1 MDLELRVERL
11 EAIVLNQ
18 AQTSGWVK
26 PSIAGQLLGIS
37 PRRLVQMYDNGELHK
52 ACAKQINSSTQRR
65 RLLFDLELVQKSMG
79 RPVLA
84 KRSEVGFMMITSSS
98 PLFASGSIISLKGQS
113 LRSKSRRMN
122 LRPYF
127 TAFLCA

>member
-1 MDLELRVERL
+1 MDLEHRVERL

-18 AQTSGWVK
+18 TQSSGWVK
-26 PSIAGQLLGIS
+26 PSVVGQLLGVS

-52 ACAKQINSSTQRR
+52 ACAKQIKSSTQRR

-84 KRSEVGFMMITSSS
+84 
-98 PLFASGSIISLKGQS
+98 
-113 LRSKSRRMN
+113 
-122 LRPYF
+122 
-127 TAFLCA
+127 

>member
-11 EAIVLNQ
+11 DAIILNQ

-84 KRSEVGFMMITSSS
+84 
-98 PLFASGSIISLKGQS
+98 
-113 LRSKSRRMN
+113 
-122 LRPYF
+122 
-127 TAFLCA
+127 

>member
-11 EAIVLNQ
+11 EAIVFNQ
-18 AQTSGWVK
+18 AQTLGWVK
-26 PSIAGQLLGIS
+26 PSVAGQLLGIS

-65 RLLFDLELVQKSMG
+65 RLFFDLELVQKSMG

-84 KRSEVGFMMITSSS
+84 
-98 PLFASGSIISLKGQS
+98 
-113 LRSKSRRMN
+113 
-122 LRPYF
+122 
-127 TAFLCA
+127 

>member
-18 AQTSGWVK
+18 TQISGWVK
-26 PSIAGQLLGIS
+26 PSVAGQLLGIS

-52 ACAKQINSSTQRR
+52 ACAKKINNCTRRR
-65 RLLFDLELVQKSMG
+65 RLLLDLDLVQKSMG

-84 KRSEVGFMMITSSS
+84 
-98 PLFASGSIISLKGQS
+98 
-113 LRSKSRRMN
+113 
-122 LRPYF
+122 
-127 TAFLCA
+127 

>member
-18 AQTSGWVK
+18 TQTSGWVK
-26 PSIAGQLLGIS
+26 PSVAGQLLGIS

-52 ACAKQINSSTQRR
+52 AGAKQINNRTQRR
-65 RLLFDLELVQKSMG
+65 RLLFDLDLVQKSMG

-84 KRSEVGFMMITSSS
+84 
-98 PLFASGSIISLKGQS
+98 
-113 LRSKSRRMN
+113 
-122 LRPYF
+122 
-127 TAFLCA
+127 

>member
-11 EAIVLNQ
+11 EAIVLSQ

-26 PSIAGQLLGIS
+26 PSIAGQLLGVS

-52 ACAKQINSSTQRR
+52 ACAKLINNSTQRR
-65 RLLFDLELVQKSMG
+65 RLLFDLDLVQKSMG

-84 KRSEVGFMMITSSS
+84 
-98 PLFASGSIISLKGQS
+98 
-113 LRSKSRRMN
+113 
-122 LRPYF
+122 
-127 TAFLCA
+127 

>member
-18 AQTSGWVK
+18 TQTSGWVK
-26 PSIAGQLLGIS
+26 PSVAGQLLGIS
-37 PRRLVQMYDNGELHK
+37 PRRLVQIYDNGELHK
-52 ACAKQINSSTQRR
+52 ACAKQINNSTQRR

-84 KRSEVGFMMITSSS
+84 
-98 PLFASGSIISLKGQS
+98 
-113 LRSKSRRMN
+113 
-122 LRPYF
+122 
-127 TAFLCA
+127 

>member
-11 EAIVLNQ
+11 VAIVLNQ
-18 AQTSGWVK
+18 AQTLGWVK

-37 PRRLVQMYDNGELHK
+37 PRRLVQIYDNGELHK

-84 KRSEVGFMMITSSS
+84 
-98 PLFASGSIISLKGQS
+98 
-113 LRSKSRRMN
+113 
-122 LRPYF
+122 
-127 TAFLCA
+127 